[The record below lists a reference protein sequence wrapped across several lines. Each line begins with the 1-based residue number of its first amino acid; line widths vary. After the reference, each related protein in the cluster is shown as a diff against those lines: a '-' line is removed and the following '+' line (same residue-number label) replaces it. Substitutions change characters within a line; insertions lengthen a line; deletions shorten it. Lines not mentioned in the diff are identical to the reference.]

1 MRKIEDNLGATFYSG
16 EKIAIDPASHQGTD
30 FTREYF
36 NIEPA
41 YHFPEI
47 VFRPTEGEVME
58 AITLSSENIWRIH
71 PVDENNLKKIERQIQ
86 KGHQL
91 LAEHYPVLTETSK
104 PEAIAAAIQAI
115 SNSFRKGEDRKF
127 TAKELQLFKA
137 LDYLLAEQAVRAFGW
152 QWYMY
157 EIREQVL
164 DFDNP
169 VIVSPDRDYFWG
181 NLGLFLQRVSKIGG
195 ELQFVEDLFE
205 AMRNIDE
212 FKEKQYKQR
221 AEWYPDSSEEEIQNM
236 PRNLPDGLT
245 EVSHLKETIWE

>member
-1 MRKIEDNLGATFYSG
+1 M
-16 EKIAIDPASHQGTD
+16 
-30 FTREYF
+30 
-36 NIEPA
+36 
-41 YHFPEI
+41 
-47 VFRPTEGEVME
+47 
-58 AITLSSENIWRIH
+58 
-71 PVDENNLKKIERQIQ
+71 
-86 KGHQL
+86 

-127 TAKELQLFKA
+127 TAKERQLFKA